1 MPMNP
6 IQYVAEKAVR
16 ATLRSTFK
24 TPGKLPIPLSW
35 LAATMNAGAPL
46 FKVRQDARVEY
57 LELGTCMCAMVRP
70 ANAHTD
76 QVLLHMH
83 GGAFFAGSL
92 ETHLPL
98 ASELA
103 VRCNAR
109 VFLVDYRL
117 APQHPYPAALEDGLA
132 AYQALLDL
140 DVDPAQIT
148 WVGDSAGG
156 AHILAMAVFARNEG
170 MPLPGGMVMISPFVD
185 MTLTAESILGKAKVD
200 PMLSVVPLQRGVQA
214 YCGEVLASDPSV
226 SPVFADLD
234 GLPPM
239 LIQCGSDE
247 ILLDDS
253 LLLERRAREAGVQVE
268 CTVYPGMWHNFQMF
282 NAFVEKAERALWAI
296 ADFVRRGES
305 Q

>member
-46 FKVRQDARVEY
+46 FKVRHDARVEY

-140 DVDPAQIT
+140 AVTERADAILVHHG
-148 WVGDSAGG
+148 WFWRGEGG
-156 AHILAMAVFARNEG
+156 A
-170 MPLPGGMVMISPFVD
+170 
-185 MTLTAESILGKAKVD
+185 
-200 PMLSVVPLQRGVQA
+200 
-214 YCGEVLASDPSV
+214 V
-226 SPVFADLD
+226 SP
-234 GLPPM
+234 PN
-239 LIQCGSDE
+239 S
-247 ILLDDS
+247 
-253 LLLERRAREAGVQVE
+253 
-268 CTVYPGMWHNFQMF
+268 TVPATRKRPCIGH
-282 NAFVEKAERALWAI
+282 R
-296 ADFVRRGES
+296 
-305 Q
+305 

>member
-1 MPMNP
+1 MNP

-46 FKVRQDARVEY
+46 FKVRPDARVEY
-57 LELGTCMCAMVRP
+57 LELGTCMCALVRP

-148 WVGDSAGG
+148 LVGDSAGG

-200 PMLSVVPLQRGVQA
+200 PMLSVVPLQRGVSA
-214 YCGEVLASDPSV
+214 YCGEILPADPSV
-226 SPVFADLD
+226 SPVFAELD
-234 GLPPM
+234 DLPPM
-239 LIQCGSDE
+239 LIQVGSDE
-247 ILLDDS
+247 ILLDDA
-253 LLLERRAREAGVQVE
+253 LLLEQRAQAAGVQVS
-268 CTVYPGMWHNFQMF
+268 CTVHEGMWHNFQMF
-282 NAFVEKAERALWAI
+282 SAFVEKADKALWAI
-296 ADFVRRGES
+296 ADFVRRGEDE
-305 Q
+305 

>member
-1 MPMNP
+1 MNP
-6 IQYVAEKAVR
+6 IQFVAEKAVR

-46 FKVRQDARVEY
+46 FKVRPDARVEY
-57 LELGTCMCAMVRP
+57 LELGTCMCALVRP

-109 VFLVDYRL
+109 VFLIDYRL
-117 APQHPYPAALEDGLA
+117 APQDPYPAALEDGMA

-140 DVDPAQIT
+140 DVNPRDIT
-148 WVGDSAGG
+148 LVGDSAGA
-156 AHILAMAVFARNEG
+156 AHVLSMAIYARNEG
-170 MPLPGGMVMISPFVD
+170 LPLPAGLVMISPFVD
-185 MTLTAESILGKAKVD
+185 LTLTAASIQGKAKAD
-200 PMLSVVPLQRGVQA
+200 PMLSVVPLQRGVTA
-214 YCGEVLASDPSV
+214 YCGEVLPADPKV
-226 SPVFADLD
+226 SPVFADLED
-234 GLPPM
+234 LPPM
-239 LIQCGSDE
+239 FIQVGSDE
-247 ILLDDS
+247 ILLDDA
-253 LLLERRAREAGVQVE
+253 LLLEQRAKAAGVQVS
-268 CTVYPGMWHNFQMF
+268 CTVHEGMWHNFQMF
-282 NAFVEKAERALWAI
+282 NALVEKADKALWAI
-296 ADFVRRGES
+296 ADFVRRGE
-305 Q
+305 QE